1 MARSRTPAAV
11 PRPASRPQEHL
22 CDPYGWWGMPNLVG
36 RCTLP
41 QVVQGHY
48 RHRYPSH
55 TAAFGMRS
63 RPRGALLV
71 LPADPSRQYRCP
83 PDISTIDPDDVSGRR
98 AQLLHAIRP
107 RRYHGDVRTL
117 HSRRLADSAR
127 FSAQRLR
134 AGSAGPQRPCLG
146 PVDTLGPR
154 LSSLRRSTAGGALC
168 VRHGVTPRPVNL
180 CPAAPDDVLGWHP
193 PGPRRAATDKLAALR
208 IAAY

>member
-1 MARSRTPAAV
+1 MRPVRVVGYAE
-11 PRPASRPQEHL
+11 PRGSLHTAPGCSGPLPASIPVAYSRLRHEIASS
-22 CDPYGWWGMPNLVG
+22 
-36 RCTLP
+36 RCTSGAARRP
-41 QVVQGHY
+41 VTTVQV
-48 RHRYPSH
+48 
-55 TAAFGMRS
+55 
-63 RPRGALLV
+63 
-71 LPADPSRQYRCP
+71 P
-83 PDISTIDPDDVSGRR
+83 PDISTIGPDDVSGRR
-98 AQLLHAIRP
+98 AQLLHAVRP

-134 AGSAGPQRPCLG
+134 AGSAGPQRPCRG

-208 IAAY
+208 VAAY